1 MRIRLPFAAI
11 FTLIFLLAAYTGLTP
26 NSTTSSPIPINDKV
40 LHLVAFFAL
49 TLTFYWI
56 LDTTRRR
63 TLNFTLVVCTLGLG
77 IGSEFA
83 QAILPNGR
91 LFDIFDVVANVVGSL
106 SAVGLCSLYH
116 KRMLERKRAR
126 RGYGAVP
133 GEDVGGEEDL
143 ELGESTVGVGSGGQE
158 EGVVV
163 AEEGIAERS
172 TTLEEEVDN
181 WDENAEDPW
190 DEDDMG
196 DIGAA
201 GTGKDGKRAD

>member
-1 MRIRLPFAAI
+1 MRIRLPFAGI
-11 FTLIFLLAAYTGLTP
+11 FTFLLFASAYTGLTP
-26 NSTTSSPIPINDKV
+26 NSPTSPVPINDKV
-40 LHLVAFFAL
+40 LHLVTFFAL

-63 TLNFTLVVCTLGLG
+63 TLHFTLVVCTLGLG
-77 IGSEFA
+77 VGSEFA

-106 SAVGLCSLYH
+106 AAIGLCSLYH

-133 GEDVGGEEDL
+133 GEDLGGEEDL
-143 ELGESTVGVGSGGQE
+143 ELGEGTVGAGSVGH
-158 EGVVV
+158 
-163 AEEGIAERS
+163 EEGIVVSEEGTVERS
-172 TTLEEEVDN
+172 QTLEEEVDN

-201 GTGKDGKRAD
+201 GTGKDDKRAD